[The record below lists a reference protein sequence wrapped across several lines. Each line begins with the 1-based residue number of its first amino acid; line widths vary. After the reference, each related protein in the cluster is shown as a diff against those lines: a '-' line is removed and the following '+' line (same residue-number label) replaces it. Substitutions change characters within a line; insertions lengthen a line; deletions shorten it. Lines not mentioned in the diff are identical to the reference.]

1 MAASHGTGYAIVGIG
16 CRFPGH
22 SNSPR
27 EFWRLLC
34 DGVEAVSE
42 IPAERFDID
51 PYYDPDPSRP
61 GKLYIR
67 RGGFADYADRFDAG
81 FFGISP
87 REALQMDPQQRMLL
101 EVAWEAL
108 DDGGQTLER
117 LAGSRTGVFVGIS
130 THDYGDVIAG
140 SANRHAIE
148 AHTATGT
155 ATSIAANRISYVFD
169 LRGPSIA
176 LDTACSSSLTAV
188 HLACRS
194 LASGECD
201 LALAGG
207 VNLFLHP
214 HSAMGLARASMLS
227 PDGQCKAFDARAN
240 GFVRGEGAGLIVIKP
255 LAAAVRDR
263 DRIYALI
270 RGSAINQ
277 DGRTVGI
284 MVPNPDAQEA
294 MLREVLGA
302 AAVEPQEVQ
311 YVEAHGTGTAVG
323 DPLEA
328 GAIGRVFSAG
338 RDPDSPLHIGSV
350 KTNIG
355 HLEAAAGIAG
365 VIKTALVLQ
374 HRLIPPHLN
383 FSEPN
388 PAIAFGALR
397 LKVPV
402 TPQPWP
408 QAGGPALAGVNSF
421 GFGGANAHVLM
432 QEAPQREPQPGDD
445 EDHPRV
451 LLLSAK
457 SADALR
463 ERASL
468 YAAFLSDAAPNLDD
482 VCYTSAERRTHFEH
496 RVAILGSTRAELR
509 AGLESFGR
517 REDNP
522 NVLAGRA
529 RARPRLVM
537 VFSGMGSPIAAVRCE
552 QLLRERVFREVLERC
567 DAYLQPLAGW
577 SLLAE
582 LADGSAGR
590 SVGEVAVAQVKNYS
604 IQAGLTALLRSWG
617 LAPDAVTGHSV
628 GEIAAAQAAGALTL
642 EEGLRLVFHRGRL
655 AQRVSGS
662 GRMLAAAL
670 SHDEAL
676 QAIGDRGD
684 RVCIAAI
691 NSSRSVTLS
700 GESAAL
706 EQIAARLEAEQ
717 RFCRFLPVTVP
728 YHSAAFE
735 SVRDEFLAA
744 VADVSGQR
752 AEVPLASSTL
762 GIWSG
767 PTVFGPGHWWRNF
780 REPVQFAAA
789 MNLLADEAFDLYL
802 EVGPHPILRT
812 YLTDC
817 LADRSSHAE
826 IIATLRHGED
836 DRIGLSRA
844 AAALHAQGR
853 RVDWNGVL
861 GGHRGKCVTLPSYPW
876 QHEVFGTGREV
887 AERNSGRLG
896 GIDTGHPLLG
906 VRLPTA
912 RPSWQADLDDQRL
925 DYLLGHRVHD
935 TPVYPAAAYIEMA
948 LAAGSQLSPGSR
960 ICLER
965 IRFDRMLVLTDRR
978 ELRIQ
983 IGCDTDG
990 RFEIHS
996 CAFGQKSWTSHA
1008 TGTLRHELPAGPRE
1022 KVDLGALRE
1031 RCGRGRDLRELY
1043 EMLEARGLGYSGA
1056 FRSIEAAWEGEL
1068 ESIGRLRLPG
1078 SSARNDVPYCLHPA
1092 VLDCALQVLI
1102 LARGNAQ
1109 TLAAGASFLPAS
1121 VERVDWRGAGG
1132 TELWVHARVRSGTG
1146 SGFKGDVRILDE
1158 QGTVVLDLQGIG
1170 AVLVSAVGESRQA
1183 EFALHDLFWTPQAR
1197 SERDAHDNPLALP
1210 SPDAIVQK
1218 VARLSLEPSGEFSRC
1233 IYTPTI
1239 AQGLNL
1245 AAGAFVRE
1253 TLDAL
1258 GCDWRAAN
1266 DAKVSAVAESI
1277 GIAARHR
1284 RFLARLLHIA
1294 RSTGPSAEQ
1303 ASDPDQFVRQLA
1315 ADHSEWSGVLE
1326 LIGLCGKALGDIL
1339 RGEREPQEI
1348 LFSPAALTVLSE
1360 LYSTGPCLAYY
1371 NRMLTEVVGS
1381 ALRSLESGAKLRV
1394 LEIGAGTGGATAAAL
1409 QALPAGTVDY
1419 CFTDVSPFFLT
1430 QARERFAARSDLRF
1444 ALLDIEKAPAE
1455 QSLPFSRFDII
1466 LAANVVHGTADVR
1479 ASLNHVRQL
1488 LAPGGLFVM
1497 LELVSAEF
1505 WADLMFG
1512 LFQGWW
1518 RFRDSDLRPAHAI
1531 LDRQRWA
1538 AVLQEC
1544 GFRDPRPVPDL
1555 EADPQPLHTVM
1566 IASRDRD
1573 ADRPQTASGSEAW
1586 VIVRDRGGV
1595 AARLASALGQSGCE
1609 CVVVDV
1615 AEAAEQ
1621 LRDGIAGVIHLA
1633 SLDLPAAD
1641 RLSAAQ
1647 IVEYERQN
1655 LSGVSE
1661 LLRRAAAA
1669 DRVPKRVWLVTAGAQ
1684 RLDGDAHPLNI
1695 LQAPMWALGRV
1706 IMYEF
1711 PSVRCRLAD
1720 VSAALRAEELTAL
1733 AAEICAETDE
1743 EELAFRGEQ
1752 RFVSRLRRVSAQEW
1766 ETSGQERVVSL
1777 DRGQVRLEI
1786 EQPGSLEALS
1796 LREIRRVAPAPD
1808 EVLVRV
1814 HAAGLNF
1821 KDVMHALGL
1830 LPFNVQDPRADA
1842 RQAFG
1847 FECSGVVVEVGT
1859 SVTRFRP
1866 GDEVCGIATGTMA
1879 SHVRIPEQ
1887 FTFRRPAALGLD
1899 DAAGLLLP
1907 FTTAQF
1913 GLQHAARLLPGERVL
1928 IHSAAG
1934 GVGLAAIQISRN
1946 AGAEIFATAGT
1957 PEKRAF
1963 LEAMGI
1969 PHVMD
1974 SRSTEFADEV
1984 LDVTSGEGVDVVLNS
1999 LAGAAIAKGL
2009 SILRPFGR
2017 FVEIGKRDFVQN
2029 SQLGLAPFERNLS
2042 FFAVD
2047 LDRMR
2052 KERPQACAALAQEVI
2067 AQFDAG
2073 RLQPLPRSDFELSDA
2088 ASAFRTMAQ
2097 GKHIGKIVLSAR
2109 QQRYA
2114 ARPTLAQNLFSREA
2128 TYLVTG
2134 GLGGFGLATAQW
2146 MVEQGARHLVLT
2158 GRSAIPASRNQA
2170 AFDRLLASEA
2180 EVVVLPADVA
2190 CEDQVVRLLG
2200 RIEDTLPPLRG
2211 VFHEAM
2217 VLDDQKLLDLTP
2229 EGWEKVM
2236 APKIAGAWNLHRR
2249 TRNLD
2254 CFVLFSS
2261 STVVLGNVGQANYAA
2276 GNAFLD
2282 ALARH
2287 RRELGL
2293 PGLSIAW
2300 GLLGSIG
2307 LVVDRPDLQR
2317 YFHRIGFQPITVE
2330 EAFTTLERLLR
2341 GGAVYAMPF
2350 RMDWRKLQS
2359 FSGNARKRVVEM
2371 LPAALDIA
2379 DGEVTPE
2386 VEDPADLLSGKDRRA
2401 SLEAYLCK
2409 RAAKVLGAPAAQINA
2424 ELSLTNLGLD
2434 SLMAVELESVIKRDL
2449 AVQVTAI
2456 RLLQGV
2462 SVRQLAE
2469 VILAEAS
2476 AKPPVAAGT
2485 PEHVQRL
2492 RLPLAPGQR
2501 RLWFLQQLDPRCV
2514 AYNMPMAMRIEGKL
2528 DVSALHAALN
2538 DVVRRQD
2545 ALRTTVQVEDGEPV
2559 QRIAPQ
2565 AELALPVV
2573 DLSRDAEPDTALRRL
2588 EREECAHVFDLSRG
2602 PLLRCRLVRLA
2613 DEHHVLL
2620 ATAHHLVVD
2629 GWCLGI
2635 ISRQAA
2641 QSYAAHAH
2649 GARLPA
2655 PAPAASYSAFVL
2667 RQLERVAE
2675 CETQQLA
2682 YWKEHLAGVPPL
2694 ELAAGRPHPAQLFMP
2709 CVRQPFALP
2718 ADLCASLEQLAKRE
2732 GATLFMALLAAFDV
2746 LMARH
2751 SGQDDFCVGTP
2762 VASRSGAEATELVGC
2777 FVNTVAMRA
2786 CVRGSLTFLE
2796 LLAQTK
2802 RTVLAGF
2809 ANQDVSW
2816 ERVVEA
2822 VHPPRVAGRL
2832 PVFQTL
2838 FVVHNMPK
2846 ASVEAPGLR
2855 LTATL
2860 VSPGSSPFDLM
2871 MLIDSKAGQ
2880 CALEYSKSLFDE
2892 AKAHTL
2898 IEDFLGILR
2907 SVIECPD
2914 GTVGG
2919 LLQLRGAARETVL
2932 VEWNRTA
2939 APAPCCALHE
2949 LFERQAR
2956 RTPDAIAVVAA
2967 DQTLTYREL
2976 DQAAHELAGVLRDR
2990 RAGSETLVGVA
3001 LTRSAQAVV
3010 AMLGTLKAGAAFV
3023 PLDPAYP
3030 AQRLGYML
3038 QDANPRV
3045 VLTEEKFSGRF
3056 EDRAKLIVLH
3066 SALPRAASD
3075 RISSALPATA
3085 GPASLAYVMYT
3096 SGSTGKPKG
3105 VMVEHRNICNQIAW
3119 RHSAYPLTVDDAV
3132 LQSTSLSFDPS
3143 VWEIL
3148 APLTCGARVVVMPEG
3163 AHDGPALRR
3172 TMRQHG
3178 ITVMQAVPSV
3188 LRALLDQH
3196 AFEGCDS
3203 LKRIFCGGETLD
3215 AALQERFAREV
3226 GAELTVLYGC
3236 TETAIDATH
3245 HSGEATGALIGRP
3258 IANTRVYILNQAG
3271 DPVPVGVP
3279 GQLVVAGSCV
3289 ARGYWN
3295 DPALTAE
3302 RFVGDP
3308 FAADPG
3314 ERAYRTGDLARWRP
3328 GGLIEFL
3335 GRADRQRKVRGFR
3348 IEPAEI
3354 EEALTRLPGIRAAAV
3369 DVRQERA
3376 GSTRLIAWI
3385 EREPNSTADIG
3396 ELKAALA
3403 QSLPDFMLPS
3413 RYVWVD
3419 TLPRT
3424 PTGKLDLA
3432 RLPAPVESE
3441 RAYSAPRTELEQRL
3455 VRVWEELLG
3464 TPSVG
3469 ITDNFFDLGGHS
3481 LLAVRLASRMGPL
3494 LGRDI
3499 LCDEIFAKPTIEA
3512 LVGAHR
3518 EVASEPVP
3526 IAAEA

>member
-1 MAASHGTGYAIVGIG
+1 MAASQGTGYAIVGIG

-81 FFGISP
+81 FFGIAP

-108 DDGGQTLER
+108 EDGGQTLER

-194 LASGECD
+194 LASGECH

-227 PDGQCKAFDARAN
+227 PDGHCKAFDARAN

-255 LAAAVRDR
+255 LTAAVRDR

-270 RGSAINQ
+270 RASGINQ

-284 MVPNPDAQEA
+284 MVPNPEAQEA
-294 MLREVLGA
+294 MLREVLAA
-302 AAVEPQEVQ
+302 AAVEPQAVQ
-311 YVEAHGTGTAVG
+311 YMEAHGTGTAVG

-355 HLEAAAGIAG
+355 HLEAAAGVAG

-383 FSEPN
+383 FSQPN
-388 PAIAFGALR
+388 PAIAFDALR

-408 QAGGPALAGVNSF
+408 QASGPALAGVNSF

-432 QEAPQREPQPGDD
+432 QEAPQREPQPGDE
-445 EDHPRV
+445 EDRPRV
-451 LLLSAK
+451 LLLSTK
-457 SADALR
+457 SADALQ
-463 ERASL
+463 ERASRF
-468 YAAFLSDAAPNLDD
+468 AAFLGDAEPNVDD
-482 VCYTSAERRTHFEH
+482 ICYTCAERRTHFEH
-496 RVAILGSTRAELR
+496 RVAIVGSSRAELR
-509 AGLESFGR
+509 AGLESFVQ

-522 NVLAGRA
+522 NVLTGRA
-529 RARPRLVM
+529 PTRVQSRLVM

-567 DAYLQPLAGW
+567 DAYLHPLAGW

-590 SVGEVAVAQVKNYS
+590 NVGEVAVAQVKNYA

-617 LAPDAVTGHSV
+617 LVPDAVTGHSV

-670 SHDEAL
+670 SYDEAL

-706 EQIAARLEAEQ
+706 EQIAARLEADQ

-728 YHSAAFE
+728 YHSAAFD

-744 VADVSGQR
+744 VADVRGQQ

-762 GIWSG
+762 GCWSG
-767 PTVFGPGHWWRNF
+767 QTVFGPSHWWRNF
-780 REPVQFAAA
+780 REPVHFAAA
-789 MNLLADEAFDLYL
+789 MSLLAEEAFDLYL

-817 LADRSSHAE
+817 LAERSSHALV
-826 IIATLRHGED
+826 IATLKHGED

-844 AAALHAQGR
+844 AAALHANGR
-853 RVDWNGVL
+853 RVDWNSVL
-861 GGHRGKCVTLPSYPW
+861 GRRGNCVTLPSYPW

-887 AERNSGRLG
+887 ADRNSGRLD

-912 RPSWQADLDDQRL
+912 RPSWQADLDDRRL
-925 DYLLGHRVHD
+925 DYLLDHRVHG
-935 TPVYPAAAYIEMA
+935 TAIYPAAAYIEMA

-960 ICLER
+960 ISLER

-996 CAFGQKSWTSHA
+996 CAPGPKSWTAHA
-1008 TGTLRHELPAGPRE
+1008 KGNLHHEPPAGPPE
-1022 KVDLGALRE
+1022 KVDLGALQQ

-1056 FRSIEAAWEGEL
+1056 FRSIEAVWEGES
-1068 ESIGRLRLPG
+1068 ESIGRLRLAG
-1078 SSARNDVPYCLHPA
+1078 SSAQSDVPYCLHPA
-1092 VLDCALQVLI
+1092 LLDCALQVLI

-1109 TLAAGASFLPAS
+1109 AAGASFLPAA
-1121 VERVDWRGAGG
+1121 VERIDWRGPGG
-1132 TELWVHARVRSGTG
+1132 TELWVHARVRLGAA

-1158 QGTVVLDLQGIG
+1158 QGNLVLDLQGIE
-1170 AVLVSAVGESRQA
+1170 AVSVSTVGESRQA

-1197 SERDAHDNPLALP
+1197 SEPDERDSPLALP

-1218 VARLSLEPSGEFSRC
+1218 VARLSLEASGEFSRC
-1233 IYTPTI
+1233 LYTPAI

-1245 AAGAFVRE
+1245 AAGAFVRA
-1253 TLDAL
+1253 TLDTL
-1258 GCDWRAAN
+1258 GCDWRAAS
-1266 DAKVSAVAESI
+1266 DANVSAVAESI
-1277 GIAARHR
+1277 GIGARHL
-1284 RFLARLLHIA
+1284 RFLTRLFHIA
-1294 RSTGPSAEQ
+1294 RSTEPSLEQ
-1303 ASDPDQFVRQLA
+1303 ATDPDRLVRQLA
-1315 ADHSEWSGVLE
+1315 ADHSEWAGVLE
-1326 LIGLCGKALGDIL
+1326 LIGLCGKGLGDVL
-1339 RGEREPQEI
+1339 RGKREPQEI
-1348 LFSPAALTVLSE
+1348 LFSPAGLTVLRE
-1360 LYSTGPCLAYY
+1360 LYSSGPCLAYY
-1371 NRMLTEVVGS
+1371 NRTLTEVVGC
-1381 ALRSLESGAKLRV
+1381 AVQSLESRAKLRV
-1394 LEIGAGTGGATAAAL
+1394 LEIGAGTGGATAAVL
-1409 QALPAGTVDY
+1409 EALPAGTVEY
-1419 CFTDVSPFFLT
+1419 CFTDVSPFFLA
-1430 QARERFAARSDLRF
+1430 QARERFAARPELRF
-1444 ALLDIEKAPAE
+1444 ALLDIEKAPAG
-1455 QSLPFSRFDII
+1455 QSLPFSKFDLI

-1479 ASLNHVRQL
+1479 ASLNHVREL

-1518 RFRDSDLRPAHAI
+1518 RFTDMDLRPAHAI
-1531 LDRQRWA
+1531 LDRQRWV

-1544 GFRDPRPVPDL
+1544 GFRDPRTVPDL
-1555 EADPQPLHTVM
+1555 EADPQPLHTVT
-1566 IASRDRD
+1566 IASRDPSAERGPV
-1573 ADRPQTASGSEAW
+1573 AVTHKRWLIVCDR
-1586 VIVRDRGGV
+1586 RGV
-1595 AARLASALGQSGCE
+1595 AARLASALEMRGCE
-1609 CVVVDV
+1609 CILADT
-1615 AEAAEQ
+1615 AEAASR
-1621 LRDGIAGVIHLA
+1621 LDDGIAGVIHLA
-1633 SLDLPAAD
+1633 SLDLPAVD

-1647 IVEYERQN
+1647 VLEYERQN

-1661 LLRRAAAA
+1661 LLRCAAAA
-1669 DRVPKRVWLVTAGAQ
+1669 DRVPERVWLVTAGAQ
-1684 RLDGDAHPLNI
+1684 RLDGDAKPLDV

-1720 VSAALRAEELTAL
+1720 VSASIRADELNAL

-1752 RFVSRLRRVSAQEW
+1752 RFVSRLRRVCALDI
-1766 ETSGQERVVSL
+1766 ETSGRERVVSL
-1777 DRGQVRLEI
+1777 ERGQVRLEL
-1786 EQPGSLEALS
+1786 EQPGSLDALS
-1796 LREIRRVAPAPD
+1796 LREIRPVAPAPD

-1830 LPFNVQDPRADA
+1830 LRFNLQDPRADA

-1847 FECSGVVVEVGT
+1847 FECSGVVVEVGA

-1866 GDEVCGIATGTMA
+1866 GDEVCGIATGAMA

-1887 FTFRRPAALGLD
+1887 FTFHRPAALSLD
-1899 DAAGLLLP
+1899 DAAGMLLP

-1969 PHVMD
+1969 RHVMD
-1974 SRSTEFADEV
+1974 SRSGEFADQV
-1984 LDVTSGEGVDVVLNS
+1984 RDITGGDGVDVVLNS

-2017 FVEIGKRDFVQN
+2017 FVELGKRDFVQN
-2029 SQLGLAPFERNLS
+2029 SQLGLGPFERNLS
-2042 FFAVD
+2042 FFGVD

-2052 KERPQACAALAQEVI
+2052 KERPHACAALAQEVI

-2073 RLQPLPRSDFELSDA
+2073 RLQPLPRTDFELSDA

-2097 GKHIGKIVLSAR
+2097 GKHIGKIVLRAR
-2109 QQRYA
+2109 QQRYT
-2114 ARPTLAQNLFSREA
+2114 ARPTSAQNLFSSEA
-2128 TYLVTG
+2128 TYLITG

-2158 GRSAIPASRNQA
+2158 GRRAMPAPRNQA
-2170 AFDRLLASEA
+2170 ALDRLLASEA
-2180 EVVVLPADVA
+2180 DVAVLPADIA
-2190 CEDQVVRLLG
+2190 CEDQVARLLD
-2200 RIEDTLPPLRG
+2200 RIENTLPPLRG
-2211 VFHEAM
+2211 IFHEAM

-2236 APKIAGAWNLHRR
+2236 APKIAGAWNLHRL
-2249 TRNLD
+2249 TRDLD
-2254 CFVLFSS
+2254 YFVLFSS

-2287 RRELGL
+2287 RRERGL

-2317 YFHRIGFQPITVE
+2317 YFQRIGFQPISVE

-2350 RMDWRKLQS
+2350 RMDWSKLQS

-2371 LPAALDIA
+2371 LPAARDSA
-2379 DGEVTPE
+2379 DAEVASE
-2386 VEDPADLLSGKDRRA
+2386 AEDPADLLSGKDRRA
-2401 SLEAYLCK
+2401 SLETYLGK
-2409 RAAKVLGAPAAQINA
+2409 KVAKVLGAPAARINT

-2449 AVQVTAI
+2449 AVQVTAL
-2456 RLLQGV
+2456 RLLQGL
-2462 SVRQLAE
+2462 SIRQLAD
-2469 VILAEAS
+2469 VILAEAGARPS
-2476 AKPPVAAGT
+2476 VPAGA
-2485 PEHVQRL
+2485 PENTQRV
-2492 RLPLAPGQR
+2492 RLPLAAGQR

-2528 DVSALHAALN
+2528 DVPALHAALN

-2545 ALRTTVQVEDGEPV
+2545 ALRATVQIENGEPV
-2559 QRIAPQ
+2559 QWIAPQ

-2573 DLSRDAEPDTALRRL
+2573 DLSRDSEPDTALRRL
-2588 EREECAHVFDLSRG
+2588 EREEYGQVFDLSRG

-2613 DEHHVLL
+2613 EEHHVLL

-2635 ISRQAA
+2635 ISQQAA

-2655 PAPAASYSAFVL
+2655 HAPTASYSAFVL

-2675 CETQQLA
+2675 CETRQLA
-2682 YWKEHLAGVPPL
+2682 YWKEQLAGVAPL
-2694 ELAAGRPHPAQLFMP
+2694 ELAADRPHPAQLFMP
-2709 CVRQPFALP
+2709 CVRQPFELP

-2732 GATLFMALLAAFDV
+2732 GATLFMLLLAAFDV

-2751 SGQDDFCVGTP
+2751 SGQDDFCVGSP
-2762 VASRSGAEATELVGC
+2762 VASRSGVEATELVGC
-2777 FVNTVAMRA
+2777 FVNTVALRA
-2786 CVRGSLTFLE
+2786 RVRGSLTFLE

-2802 RTVLAGF
+2802 QTVLAAF

-2822 VHPPRVAGRL
+2822 VQPPRLAGRL

-2880 CALEYSKSLFDE
+2880 CALEYSRSLFD
-2892 AKAHTL
+2892 APRAHTL
-2898 IEDFLGILR
+2898 IDDFMHILT
-2907 SVIECPD
+2907 SAVGNPD
-2914 GTVGG
+2914 GAIGA
-2919 LLQLRGAARETVL
+2919 LLQLRGAERETVL
-2932 VEWNRTA
+2932 VEWNLTA
-2939 APAPCCALHE
+2939 ASAPDCALHE

-2956 RTPDAIAVVAA
+2956 RAPDGIAVVAA
-2967 DQTLTYREL
+2967 DRTLTYREL
-2976 DQAAHELAGVLRDR
+2976 DQAAHELAAVLRDR
-2990 RAGSETLVGVA
+2990 GAGPETLVGVA

-3038 QDANPRV
+3038 QDANPHV

-3056 EDRAKLIVLH
+3056 EDGARLIVLN
-3066 SALPRAASD
+3066 SALARGASN
-3075 RISSALPATA
+3075 RVSSAPQGTA

-3105 VMVEHRNICNQIAW
+3105 VMIEHRNICNQIAW
-3119 RHSAYPLTVDDAV
+3119 RQSVYPLTDDDAV

-3143 VWEIL
+3143 VWEIFG
-3148 APLTCGARVVVMPEG
+3148 PLTCGARVVVMPEG
-3163 AHDGPALRR
+3163 VHDGAVLRR
-3172 TMRQHG
+3172 TIRQHG

-3196 AFEGCDS
+3196 AFEGCHS
-3203 LKRIFCGGETLD
+3203 LQRIFCGGETLD
-3215 AALQERFAREV
+3215 AALQERFSREV
-3226 GAELTVLYGC
+3226 DAELTVLYGC

-3245 HSGEATGALIGRP
+3245 RSGTATGALIGRP
-3258 IANTRVYILNQAG
+3258 IANTRVYILNEDG

-3295 DPALTAE
+3295 DPALTGE

-3328 GGLIEFL
+3328 GGVLEFL

-3354 EEALTRLPGIRAAAV
+3354 EQALMRLTGIRAAAV

-3376 GSTRLIAWI
+3376 GGSRLIAWI
-3385 EREPNSTADIG
+3385 ERKANSAIEIG

-3403 QSLPDFMLPS
+3403 QSLPEFMLPS

-3419 TLPRT
+3419 ALPLT
-3424 PTGKLDLA
+3424 PTGKLDPA
-3432 RLPAPVESE
+3432 RLPEPVESE
-3441 RAYSAPRTELEQRL
+3441 RTYSAPRTELEQQI

-3464 TPSVG
+3464 APSVG
-3469 ITDNFFDLGGHS
+3469 ISDNFFDMGGHS

-3499 LCDEIFAKPTIEA
+3499 PCDEIFAKPTIEA
-3512 LVGAHR
+3512 LVGTHR
-3518 EVASEPVP
+3518 EVASERVPV
-3526 IAAEA
+3526 AARA